1 MGIFEDGL
9 DSGMAETNRVMR
21 ENDISYEQAYEIV
34 TSAPSRDPTYDKE
47 QIRRNGVWGIAF
59 IISEMVNDGAPMGWS
74 RYIPLAKE
82 MLVKARK
89 I

>member
-1 MGIFEDGL
+1 MGMFEDGL

-34 TSAPSRDPTYDKE
+34 TSAPARDPTYDKE
-47 QIRRNGVWGIAF
+47 LIRHNGEWGIAF
-59 IISEMVNDGAPMGWS
+59 IISEMVNDNAPIGWS

-82 MLVKARK
+82 VLVKARK
-89 I
+89 L